1 MYMNMQRDLRMLI
14 NNVVYVLNFY
24 LYMFIRM
31 Y

>member
-1 MYMNMQRDLRMLI
+1 MNMQRDLRMLI